1 MVTLQSVVSFD
12 FDKLK
17 RNKKVLIMQLFLDLV
32 SDMVVM
38 DVLQTKIEDSAREN
52 MELRAELDIL
62 KKEMEG
68 EAVMFNMKVAEFQN
82 QFYRVEEEIRLKNA
96 EIERLRA
103 NDCSR

>member
-1 MVTLQSVVSFD
+1 
-12 FDKLK
+12 
-17 RNKKVLIMQLFLDLV
+17 
-32 SDMVVM
+32 MVVM

-52 MELRAELDIL
+52 MDLRAELDIL

-103 NDCSR
+103 NDCSRCTLTPLQIK